1 MSLGP
6 TPDAGQRPGSVKQT
20 EKSVPVAK
28 MPSKAEGI
36 PTKGIT
42 GGSAEDDSLFDI
54 FEEVPIGGQKKK
66 KKTAEKKTTELE
78 ILKYEVADLKQIVHV
93 LMQMMQAMVQPKPQ
107 QMQRPALPQRGMP

>member
-42 GGSAEDDSLFDI
+42 GGSAEDDRLFDI

-66 KKTAEKKTTELE
+66 KKTAEKKPSEIEMLKNELS
-78 ILKYEVADLKQIVHV
+78 DLKQIVHV
-93 LMQMMQAMVQPKPQ
+93 LMQMMQAMGQPM